1 MKRWKY
7 KYEEYAELAI
17 EKAKSEGKELHAR
30 NLKGRK
36 GEQEDIEFRLFNDG
50 FGAERFVAS
59 LLAFTSFGSYNNEY
73 AVRLYLSKS
82 LRTSYTRETLGVI
95 PRMPFGKVYKE
106 IIIIDSYD
114 N

>member
-7 KYEEYAELAI
+7 KYEEYAELSI

-50 FGAERFVAS
+50 FGAERFGAERFVAS
-59 LLAFTSFGSYNNEY
+59 LLAFTSFVSYNTAYE
-73 AVRLYLSKS
+73 VRFVALAHPDLATPK
-82 LRTSYTRETLGVI
+82 TSFNRIY
-95 PRMPFGKVYKE
+95 
-106 IIIIDSYD
+106 
-114 N
+114 

>member
-59 LLAFTSFGSYNNEY
+59 LLAFTSFGSYNSGY
-73 AVRLYLSKS
+73 AVRFVALARPNLATPKTSFNRICYPQTLY
-82 LRTSYTRETLGVI
+82 
-95 PRMPFGKVYKE
+95 E
-106 IIIIDSYD
+106 IRFWLY
-114 N
+114 

>member
-7 KYEEYAELAI
+7 KYEEYAELSI

-50 FGAERFVAS
+50 FGAERFGAERFGAERFVAS
-59 LLAFTSFGSYNNEY
+59 LLAFTSFVSYNTAYE
-73 AVRLYLSKS
+73 VRFVALAHPDLATPK
-82 LRTSYTRETLGVI
+82 TSFNRIY
-95 PRMPFGKVYKE
+95 
-106 IIIIDSYD
+106 
-114 N
+114 